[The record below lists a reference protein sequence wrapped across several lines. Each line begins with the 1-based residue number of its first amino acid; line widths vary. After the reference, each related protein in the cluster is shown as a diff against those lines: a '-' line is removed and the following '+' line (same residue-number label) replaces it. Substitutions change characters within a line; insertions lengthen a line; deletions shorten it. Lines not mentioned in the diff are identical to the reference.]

1 MKVQAKCRNSRSSCE
16 DCRNSRSSMY
26 DFILCFFSKA
36 ILTKNSAQFALIY
49 ATLPSFF
56 HFFGY
61 YPPIF
66 ARSCV
71 FVCEFLLLM

>member
-1 MKVQAKCRNSRSSCE
+1 MMSILGFLIAVQELTELHTRF
-16 DCRNSRSSMY
+16 Y
-26 DFILCFFSKA
+26 TLFFQQSH
-36 ILTKNSAQFALIY
+36 ICQELGQFALIFV
-49 ATLPSFF
+49 TLRSFF

-61 YPPIF
+61 FPPIF